1 MGGFS
6 PVVKLAEKAG
16 VVKKVE
22 QPKVPAQ
29 MDNSNVKSDLVN
41 ADKTAPT
48 SIEMNQDEDI
58 LKRKKR
64 GRRSTV
70 LTSITGDTSK
80 PELSSK
86 TLLG

>member
-6 PVVKLAEKAG
+6 PVRKIAKVTKLKDM
-16 VVKKVE
+16 E

-70 LTSITGDTSK
+70 LSSITGDTSK

>member
-1 MGGFS
+1 MGGFK
-6 PVVKLAEKAG
+6 PAIKIAEKAG
-16 VVKKVE
+16 IVKKVE

-70 LTSITGDTSK
+70 LSSITGDTSK

>member
-6 PVVKLAEKAG
+6 PVR
-16 VVKKVE
+16 KVAQKVFE

-70 LTSITGDTSK
+70 LSSITGDTSK